1 MKKDKNTLTSNDIQ
15 YLERCLTLAEDAV
28 KAGDQA
34 FGSILVN
41 DAGAI
46 IAEARNRV
54 NEETALS
61 HPEYELAQ
69 WAAKNLSE
77 EERIQTTMY
86 TTGEHCP
93 MCSAAHGWVN
103 LGTIVYLSS
112 GKQLNEWLQEI
123 DAPPSPINFVATEEI
138 IKKIEI
144 RGPGSGE
151 LLQKIKDLHIEYY
164 KKQRK

>member
-1 MKKDKNTLTSNDIQ
+1 MKQDKTTLTSADIQ
-15 YLERCLTLAEDAV
+15 YLKRCLTLAEEAV
-28 KAGDQA
+28 IAGDQA
-34 FGSILVN
+34 FGSVLVN
-41 DAGAI
+41 QEGEI

-61 HPEYELAQ
+61 HPEFELAD
-69 WAAKNLSE
+69 WAAKNLSKD
-77 EERIQTTMY
+77 ERSKTTMY

-112 GKQLNEWLQEI
+112 GKQLNEWLKEI
-123 DAPPSPINFVATEEI
+123 DAPPSPINFIPTEEI
-138 IKKIEI
+138 IKEIEI

-151 LLQKIKDLHIEYY
+151 LLHKIKNLHIEYY
-164 KKQRK
+164 KK